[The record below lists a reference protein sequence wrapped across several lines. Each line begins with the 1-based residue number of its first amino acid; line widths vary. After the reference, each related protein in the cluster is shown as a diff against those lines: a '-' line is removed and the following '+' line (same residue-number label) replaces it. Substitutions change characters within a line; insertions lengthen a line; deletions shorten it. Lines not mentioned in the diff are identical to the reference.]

1 MTSPTIAELVIAD
14 EPSVW
19 RSAGFD
25 IDDEILLAGSVPVR
39 LAGPRA
45 GKRIARWAL
54 RDLAADDLD
63 GLPTERSDAPAPDP
77 PGGLHPNGVARFDH
91 IVAFSPSLDRTDRVL
106 QAAGLDFRRR
116 REGPTPAGAVRQ
128 SFFRLGEVILE
139 VVEHPPG
146 VPAAEDQDAPSRFWG
161 LAFVVEDLDATA
173 RYLGPLLGDPR
184 PAVQEGRRIAT
195 LKREAGLTVPV
206 AFITPPPSSG

>member
-1 MTSPTIAELVIAD
+1 MTAPTIAELVIAD

-25 IDDEILLAGSVPVR
+25 IDDDTLLAGTVPVR
-39 LAGPRA
+39 LAGPAA

-63 GLPTERSDAPAPDP
+63 GLPTERSDAPPPDS
-77 PGGLHPNGVARFDH
+77 PGGVHPNGVVRFDH

-106 QAAGLDFRRR
+106 EAAGLDFRRR
-116 REGPTPAGAVRQ
+116 REGPTPAGALRQ

-146 VPAAEDQDAPSRFWG
+146 VAAAGDPEAPARFWG
-161 LAFVVEDLDATA
+161 LAFVVEDLAATA
-173 RYLGPLLGDPR
+173 RYLGPLVGDVR
-184 PAVQEGRRIAT
+184 PAIQAGREIAT
-195 LKREAGLTVPV
+195 LKRDAGLTVPV
-206 AFITPPPSSG
+206 AFIC

>member
-1 MTSPTIAELVIAD
+1 VTNPTIAELVIAD
-14 EPSVW
+14 DPSVW

-25 IDDEILLAGSVPVR
+25 IDDETLLAGSVPVR
-39 LAGPRA
+39 LAGPAA
-45 GKRIARWAL
+45 GKRIAGWAL
-54 RDLAADDLD
+54 RDLESDDLD
-63 GLPTERSDAPAPDP
+63 GLPTTRSDAPPPDS
-77 PGGLHPNGVARFDH
+77 PGGVHPNGVARFDH
-91 IVAFSPSLDRTDRVL
+91 IVAFSPSLDRTDRAL
-106 QAAGLDFRRR
+106 EAAGLDFRRR

-139 VVEHPPG
+139 VVEHPAG
-146 VPAAEDQDAPSRFWG
+146 TPAAAEPDAPARFWG

-184 PAVQEGRRIAT
+184 PAVQPGRSIAT

-206 AFITPPPSSG
+206 AFITPVPESG